1 MSQPV
6 RRGIGQHLVTAS
18 IGVLSLVVTT
28 FGQEFWA
35 GVVFFSM
42 GPAHGAWGYRS
53 GALISAADKRRQA
66 QRELAQPPP
75 LRTGHDP
82 AVHEG

>member
-42 GPAHGAWGYRS
+42 GPAHGAWGYLS
-53 GALISAADKRRQA
+53 GTPSSQPLTSGVRR
-66 QRELAQPPP
+66 RGSRHRPP
-75 LRTGHDP
+75 
-82 AVHEG
+82 